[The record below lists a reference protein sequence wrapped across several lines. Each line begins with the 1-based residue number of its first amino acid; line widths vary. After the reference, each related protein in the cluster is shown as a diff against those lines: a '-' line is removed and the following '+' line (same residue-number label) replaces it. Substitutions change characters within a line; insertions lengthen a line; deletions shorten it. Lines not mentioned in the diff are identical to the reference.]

1 MQLCPS
7 SLYDADTRSSPLV
20 FDGYSALHAS
30 YGILAT
36 VVLQNGAHVVYWAT
50 FLIVFYGAILW
61 EVVEARTSIVK
72 CIFRRKTYEG
82 DSAENMVSDVAI
94 AVMGWAFSNF
104 VPQPANWITGASLFG
119 TGVLWSVAR
128 AMRLGKRQDQSYDS
142 FPLQNL

>member
-20 FDGYSALHAS
+20 FDGYTALHAS

-36 VVLQNGAHVVYWAT
+36 VVLQNWAHVVYWAA

-72 CIFRRKTYEG
+72 CIFRRIAYEG
-82 DSAENMVSDVAI
+82 DSPENMVSDVSA
-94 AVMGWAFSNF
+94 AVMGWAFSNL
-104 VPQPANWITGASLFG
+104 VPQPANWITGVSLLG
-119 TGVLWSVAR
+119 TGVLWSIAR
-128 AMRLGKRQDQSYDS
+128 VMRLGTRQDQPYDS
-142 FPLQNL
+142 IPLSTL